1 MHRVGLLGIMLI
13 VWAVLTGVWILLL
26 IYRSVRVSEES
37 EQLFLSQGKE
47 SLAKQ
52 QEETI
57 HKEERVGAF
66 LYAFG
71 IASIGMLVSTLGVW
85 IWRGLGA

>member
-13 VWAVLTGVWILLL
+13 VWAVLTGGWILLL

-37 EQLFLSQGKE
+37 EQLFLGQGKE

-71 IASIGMLVSTLGVW
+71 IASIVMLVSTLGVW

>member
-37 EQLFLSQGKE
+37 EQLFLGQGKE

-71 IASIGMLVSTLGVW
+71 IASIVMLVSTLGVW

>member
-13 VWAVLTGVWILLL
+13 VWTVLTGVWILLL
-26 IYRSVRVSEES
+26 IYHSVRVSEES
-37 EQLFLSQGKE
+37 EQLFLGQGKE

-66 LYAFG
+66 LYVFG
-71 IASIGMLVSTLGVW
+71 IASIVMLVSTLGVW

>member
-13 VWAVLTGVWILLL
+13 VWAELTGVWILLL

-37 EQLFLSQGKE
+37 EQLFLGQGKE

-71 IASIGMLVSTLGVW
+71 IASIVMLVSTLGVW

>member
-71 IASIGMLVSTLGVW
+71 IASIVMLVSTLGVW
-85 IWRGLGA
+85 IWRGLWA